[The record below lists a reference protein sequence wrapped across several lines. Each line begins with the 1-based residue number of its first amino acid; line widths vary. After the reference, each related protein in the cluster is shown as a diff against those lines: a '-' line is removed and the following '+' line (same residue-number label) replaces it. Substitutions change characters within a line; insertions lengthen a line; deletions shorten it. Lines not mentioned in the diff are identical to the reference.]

1 MRNFFDKKINKVL
14 SVALV
19 LVSILVVIQTAFASG
34 TLKAGEN
41 EQTALAS
48 NINPKIDEIVAGEG
62 IVLTTTEP
70 VSTTEKPTQTT
81 TVAPSTKATKATK
94 PSTAQATTQAATI
107 PFATAIPP
115 QTPADYNAQWNA
127 GYLVAIDN
135 PDTTY

>member
-70 VSTTEKPTQTT
+70 VSTAEKPTQTT

-107 PFATAIPP
+107 PFA
-115 QTPADYNAQWNA
+115 
-127 GYLVAIDN
+127 
-135 PDTTY
+135 